1 MGIGNKPFVAEYED
15 PSSSLFRSLAD
26 LVNKQLKLIYSENSV
41 LARYFKGSTV
51 QAFRYAADVLLLT
64 DHKHE
69 DELMLDGSFRLEP
82 CSWWWEI
89 FPQTVCLHF
98 CANRVCLWH
107 RCSEGDVDPDGV
119 VAYYESEFELPA
131 PQEASLNEA
140 IQSLEPLTGSL
151 QVQRGRLMLNP
162 TNALTVRSV
171 SSGGLSRHSYPTM
184 FCSNLDQIG

>member
-1 MGIGNKPFVAEYED
+1 VGVFMFSSGVSSVRSDVRVKKVYVGSMGIGNKPFVAEYED

-51 QAFRYAADVLLLT
+51 QAF
-64 DHKHE
+64 
-69 DELMLDGSFRLEP
+69 
-82 CSWWWEI
+82 
-89 FPQTVCLHF
+89 
-98 CANRVCLWH
+98 
-107 RCSEGDVDPDGV
+107 SEGDVDPDGV

-184 FCSNLDQIG
+184 FCSNLDQTG